1 LNANIKK
8 FKKGNI
14 FIKTYPLTS
23 LVCSIQEIELR
34 LTQIKKYINIGFSFN
49 IDSKYLTLN
58 FEYIKSGRPFSI
70 LDFNLLGKYL
80 DYIHSENMFH
90 GDIHYRNLMI
100 KDDRIVLIDWEP
112 CFIQIINGK
121 KIIKSH
127 SKGIHP
133 LDKKNKNISKFT
145 DKKGY
150 LNLLKDFL
158 NIREEQNFPKNFLIN
173 HKCEDIFGF
182 MTSHFSEKKV
192 QEIK

>member
-1 LNANIKK
+1 MNANIKK

-100 KDDRIVLIDWEP
+100 KDEKIVLIDWEP
-112 CFIQIINGK
+112 CFIQRINNK

-127 SKGIHP
+127 SKGLHAF
-133 LDKKNKNISKFT
+133 DKKNKNISKLT

-150 LNLLKDFL
+150 LNLLKGVL
-158 NIREEQNFPKNFLIN
+158 NIKEEQNLSDSFLIN
-173 HKCEDIFGF
+173 SKCIDIFCF
-182 MTSHFSEKKV
+182 MNSHLR
-192 QEIK
+192 